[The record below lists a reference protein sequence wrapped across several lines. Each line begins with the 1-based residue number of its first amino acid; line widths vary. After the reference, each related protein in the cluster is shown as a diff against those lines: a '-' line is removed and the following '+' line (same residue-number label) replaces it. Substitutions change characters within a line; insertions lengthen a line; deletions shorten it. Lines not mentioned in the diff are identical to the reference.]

1 MVRKLWLRMPKIG
14 VRLPASFA
22 TAGEFLADVQALE
35 SAGVHL
41 LLLGDGPLDSCLL
54 LAAMASVTRTASLAL
69 PVGDAGQLETLR
81 LLSRGRVIES
91 LEGWLDEPFP
101 ESKAAWRELLA
112 AHDAKET
119 PGIVVD
125 MEPRLLDLLRNP
137 DVDDDRTEDLQLAQG

>member
-1 MVRKLWLRMPKIG
+1 MPKIG

-35 SAGVHL
+35 AAGVDL
-41 LLLGDGPLDSCLL
+41 LLLGEGPLDCCMLV
-54 LAAMASVTRTASLAL
+54 AAMASVTSTSALARPAEAS
-69 PVGDAGQLETLR
+69 GQLETLR
-81 LLSRGRVIES
+81 LLSRGRLTES

-101 ESKAAWRELLA
+101 PSKAAWRELLA

-119 PGIVVD
+119 VGIILA

-137 DVDDDRTEDLQLAQG
+137 DLEDDRTEDLQLAQG